1 MNRKGKGVASAKHN
15 SQIST
20 NNLGK
25 TILPC
30 HTPLLNTEKY
40 LRQVFPKSLI
50 TLDYKKIP
58 LSIPREVLSS
68 IDLTRIDDLELTGD
82 KVTWGS
88 FSRIKSV
95 YHKFQPIDF
104 QRKGIKSY
112 KGKTIGMIIPD
123 NEYLC
128 IDFDV
133 PNKDID
139 ILPILEKMGINTNNT
154 IIERTVNGGY
164 HLFSENTLGID
175 QEVTLNKEQLN
186 YIIEGWNEGFSE
198 LVKEVFGSSITSVSD
213 IKQKFGNDCK
223 FGIEIKSKHVSVYG
237 NFISEDTTLN
247 QSTKTLNDLIK
258 GIDILSKSGEFRG
271 KNTTNK
277 GSSKR
282 PPVSLKMVEK
292 YLQLKGIHYTNEN
305 GYISLN
311 CPFHDDNDPSGAF
324 KKFGDVVIYKCFVE
338 NKSMSFWTFVKE
350 IEGSTDKTKQAF
362 REIRSSITRDKLKE
376 SIKSMKVDY
385 NRTIEYSGKIS
396 KKSSDLYHE
405 ILSEEDLLIDGPTGG
420 GKTTSI
426 IDLLRYKED
435 KFILLVPYTSMTS
448 QFYKKFEMDK
458 VDGSVSKC
466 ELIPILKKGRPIV
479 STYDGLKK
487 IMENGDP
494 NEWTIIID
502 EIHNFILQDSFRDET
517 ISFVM
522 NHLEQFKRR
531 IYLSGTIVSPIISGL
546 PNKGKIRKIKFIDKN
561 RTKKNFKIYT
571 YERNTNKRVQKYLID
586 YCLNNSSNDNLIIIQ
601 WNNKKILNEL
611 NQILKEYRIQSIIT
625 SSDEKDIPEYIS
637 ITDNEVIP
645 DSVNI
650 LLTTSVLNDGINIQ
664 NENIHSVITVNEHN
678 LLSIEQFFNRFRRCS
693 SNTKFI
699 SINRSKN
706 KCRNFEN
713 TMIHQIE
720 SIKDEVIEI
729 CDHLNPIVE
738 TRPEWFNQHPT
749 KYGIDLLNARFPF
762 NDNQN
767 DPFFKLLDTGVYV
780 PNIERIVLTVLDNF
794 YRHLFNNPEII
805 SEYVEELSSTLNFGG
820 IQPIET
826 LTNKDVEEYLD
837 KQVNEISKLEQK
849 HKREREASLKEHL
862 ELLTIPKDEQS
873 QVFELDDVLKTLI
886 SHKRSNPTFSQDVY
900 REDKSEI
907 ERLTDF
913 SKIDGSILRKIY
925 DNYQTTIKTPIKL
938 DFQKKENLDFLFSS
952 KKKVRDFSLK
962 ILVIDTYKKLKN
974 RQSIKTPLTPKS
986 SYIALFIRFLDKYV
1000 EGNQFIN
1007 TDKLKSMFSKYLE
1020 ETNTPHNSIIDK
1032 WLPPKTMTFI
1042 LNSLFKAKRTK
1053 KKDEYGH
1060 WVNVYELVGTYKL
1073 DEVIEDNNLT
1083 LKEHQNDD
1091 LTFGNWEYQLTQNV
1105 V

>member
-1 MNRKGKGVASAKHN
+1 
-15 SQIST
+15 
-20 NNLGK
+20 
-25 TILPC
+25 
-30 HTPLLNTEKY
+30 
-40 LRQVFPKSLI
+40 
-50 TLDYKKIP
+50 
-58 LSIPREVLSS
+58 
-68 IDLTRIDDLELTGD
+68 
-82 KVTWGS
+82 
-88 FSRIKSV
+88 
-95 YHKFQPIDF
+95 
-104 QRKGIKSY
+104 
-112 KGKTIGMIIPD
+112 
-123 NEYLC
+123 
-128 IDFDV
+128 
-133 PNKDID
+133 
-139 ILPILEKMGINTNNT
+139 
-154 IIERTVNGGY
+154 
-164 HLFSENTLGID
+164 
-175 QEVTLNKEQLN
+175 
-186 YIIEGWNEGFSE
+186 
-198 LVKEVFGSSITSVSD
+198 
-213 IKQKFGNDCK
+213 
-223 FGIEIKSKHVSVYG
+223 
-237 NFISEDTTLN
+237 
-247 QSTKTLNDLIK
+247 
-258 GIDILSKSGEFRG
+258 
-271 KNTTNK
+271 
-277 GSSKR
+277 
-282 PPVSLKMVEK
+282 
-292 YLQLKGIHYTNEN
+292 
-305 GYISLN
+305 
-311 CPFHDDNDPSGAF
+311 
-324 KKFGDVVIYKCFVE
+324 
-338 NKSMSFWTFVKE
+338 
-350 IEGSTDKTKQAF
+350 
-362 REIRSSITRDKLKE
+362 
-376 SIKSMKVDY
+376 
-385 NRTIEYSGKIS
+385 
-396 KKSSDLYHE
+396 
-405 ILSEEDLLIDGPTGG
+405 
-420 GKTTSI
+420 
-426 IDLLRYKED
+426 
-435 KFILLVPYTSMTS
+435 MTS
-448 QFYKKFEMDK
+448 QFCKKFEMNK

>member
-1 MNRKGKGVASAKHN
+1 MNRKGKGVVFDGHN

-30 HTPLLNTEKY
+30 YTPLLNTEKY
-40 LRQVFPKSLI
+40 LRKVFPKSLI

-58 LSIPREVLSS
+58 LSIPKEVLAP
-68 IDLTRIDDLELTGD
+68 IDLTKIDDLELTGD

-88 FSRIKSV
+88 FSKIKSV
-95 YHKFQPIDF
+95 YPEFQPIDF
-104 QRKGIKSY
+104 QRKSIKSY
-112 KGKTIGMIIPD
+112 KGLTIGMIIPD
-123 NEYLC
+123 KEYLC

-164 HLFSENTLGID
+164 HLFAENTPGID
-175 QEVTLNKEQLN
+175 REVTLDENQLN
-186 YIIEGWNEGFSE
+186 YIIRGWNEGFPE
-198 LVKEVFGSSITSVSD
+198 VVEEVFGSSITSVSD

-237 NFISEDTTLN
+237 NFICEDTTLN

-258 GIDILSKSGEFRG
+258 AIDTLSILG
-271 KNTTNK
+271 KFDDENPIPKN
-277 GSSKR
+277 SYKR
-282 PPVSLKMVEK
+282 SHVSLKMVEK
-292 YLQLKGIHYTNEN
+292 YLQLKGIHYTNRN

-324 KKFGDVVIYKCFVE
+324 TEINGVVIYKCFVE

-362 REIRSSITRDKLKE
+362 GEIRSSITRDKLKE

-385 NRTIEYSGKIS
+385 DRTIEYSGRIS
-396 KKSSDLYHE
+396 KKSSELYQE

-448 QFYKKFEMDK
+448 QFCKKFEMNK
-458 VDGSVSKC
+458 VDGSVSIH
-466 ELIPILKKGRPIV
+466 ELIPLLRNGKPIV

-487 IMENGDP
+487 ILKAGDP
-494 NEWTIIID
+494 GEWTIVID

-522 NHLEQFKRR
+522 NHLEHFKRR
-531 IYLSGTIVSPIISGL
+531 IYLSGTIVDPIVSGL
-546 PNKGKIRKIKFIDKN
+546 PNKGKLRKIKFIDKN
-561 RTKKNFKIYT
+561 GTKKNFKIYT
-571 YERNTNKRVQKYLID
+571 YERNTNKRVQKHIID
-586 YCLNNSSNDNLIIIQ
+586 YCLSNSSNDNLIIIQ
-601 WNNKKILNEL
+601 WNNKNILNEL

-693 SNTKFI
+693 SDTKFI
-699 SINRSKN
+699 AINRSKN

-713 TMIHQIE
+713 TVIHEIKR
-720 SIKDEVIEI
+720 IKDEVIEI
-729 CDHLNPIVE
+729 CDYLNLMVDK
-738 TRPEWFNQHPT
+738 RPERCNRFPT
-749 KYGIDLLNARFPF
+749 EYGIDLLNDRFPF

-767 DPFFKLLDTGVYV
+767 DPLFKLLDTGVYV
-780 PNIERIVLTVLDNF
+780 PNIERIVLSVLANF
-794 YRHLFNNPEII
+794 YQSLANNPEII
-805 SEYVEELSSTLNFGG
+805 SKYIEELSSTLIFGG
-820 IQPIET
+820 IQTIET
-826 LTNKDVEEYLD
+826 LTSKDVEEYFD
-837 KQVNEISKLEQK
+837 EQVNEISKLEQK

-873 QVFELDDVLKTLI
+873 PVFRLDDVLKTLI
-886 SHKRSNPTFSQDVY
+886 SRKRMNPTFSQDVDK
-900 REDKSEI
+900 EDRIAI

-925 DNYQTTIKTPIKL
+925 DNYQTIIKTPIKL
-938 DFQKKENLDFLFSS
+938 DFQKIENLDFLFSS
-952 KKKVRDFSLK
+952 RKKVKDFNLTT
-962 ILVIDTYKKLKN
+962 LVIDTYTKLKN
-974 RQSIKTPLTPKS
+974 GTSIKPPLTPKFQ
-986 SYIALFIRFLDKYV
+986 YINLFIRFLNEYI
-1000 EGNQFIN
+1000 EENRFIN

-1020 ETNTPHNSIIDK
+1020 KTNAPHNSIIDK

-1042 LNSLFKAKRTK
+1042 LNSLLKTKRTTRR
-1053 KKDEYGH
+1053 DEYDH
-1060 WVNVYELVGTYKL
+1060 RIHVYEILDTYTL
-1073 DEVIEDNNLT
+1073 DNVIEENNLIPKANSNNDYT
-1083 LKEHQNDD
+1083 LED
-1091 LTFGNWEYQLTQNV
+1091 WEYRFSQNV